1 MLAESMV
8 LNSGYQ
14 EELEHLELFERQ
26 LTITKT
32 KNAEEDDH
40 ESEPQMRESP
50 TVNLQIPV
58 NDKSG
63 FELNNLSHISNENEL
78 HLNQSLLKEALQNHN
93 ITTIK

>member
-26 LTITKT
+26 LNITKT
-32 KNAEEDDH
+32 KDAEEDDH

-50 TVNLQIPV
+50 TVNL
-58 NDKSG
+58 
-63 FELNNLSHISNENEL
+63 
-78 HLNQSLLKEALQNHN
+78 
-93 ITTIK
+93 